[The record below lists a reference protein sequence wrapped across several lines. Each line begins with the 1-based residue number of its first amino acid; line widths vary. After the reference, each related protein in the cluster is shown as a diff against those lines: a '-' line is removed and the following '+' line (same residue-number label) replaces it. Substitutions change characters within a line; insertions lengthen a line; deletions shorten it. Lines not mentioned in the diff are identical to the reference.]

1 MKSLGIC
8 LGAST
13 ITAVKM
19 EKSEGKKPEVTEVI
33 SRSHEGNA
41 RKTFIDILNEVK
53 PENFDKIT
61 ITGRKFRENVKLS
74 KIAEP
79 NAIEYALDYLDLDT
93 EKYNIL
99 VSAGGESVLVY
110 ELDKDHKI
118 TQVHM
123 GNKCASGTGEFFLQ
137 QIRRMDLNA
146 DEAIA
151 MAENQE
157 PHKIA
162 GRCSVFCKSDCTH
175 ALNIGEPKG
184 AVVAGL
190 CKMIANK
197 ITELIS
203 AIKPRNIIMVGGI
216 SRNKIVLKYLEK
228 EVDKLYVPEQAH
240 YFEALGAALY
250 ALEHETEKYPGIETV
265 YETGKSSF
273 EFLKKLSDFEHLVSF
288 KSVEHATPQEGKHYT
303 LGVDVGSTTTKAV
316 LLDMDTN
323 QIAADVYLRTNG
335 NPVEAARN
343 CYREIK
349 KQIGDKKIIID
360 ALSTTG
366 SGRQIVGLH
375 AFTECVINEI
385 ICHAAASVYFD
396 KDVDTIY
403 EIGGQ
408 DAKYTYIVD
417 GVPADYAMNEACS
430 AGTGSFLEE
439 SAYESLGIKTQEIA
453 PIALK
458 AENPPN
464 FNDQCAAFISSD
476 IKVAAQEGINRDDI
490 VAGLVYSICMNYTN
504 RVRGNRKTGK
514 KVFMQGGVCYNKAV
528 PVAMAALTGREII
541 VPPDPGLMGAFGA
554 AIEAKKRIEH
564 NLLPKGN
571 FYLDTLIARE
581 VSYGKTFKCAGGT
594 EHCDRGCEVLTI
606 IIDGKTY
613 PFGGAC
619 NKYYNMLHK
628 VQYEEENLDLVAR
641 REKMLF
647 ETFAP
652 KGEDLPENA
661 KVIGINRSFYTNT
674 YFPLY
679 SHFFT
684 KLGFKVVT
692 PDKSL
697 KDGEERA
704 LAPFC
709 YPMILA
715 HGFFK
720 NLVDLKPDYIFMPHL
735 VQLETEGK
743 CDDKFCGQIG
753 NRKSCVFNQGEP
765 FSLKTAFKSE
775 LEANNI
781 KMLIPLLDFSR
792 GIDLEENTLCNFA
805 VKELG
810 VDANAAHKAFK
821 EAVNKQREFFGECK
835 KMGQAVLDNLKN
847 NPEKMAVVLFGRPY
861 NAFTEKA
868 NLGIPRKF
876 TSRGVEIIPY
886 DCLPFENETFEPF
899 MHWAMGEMILKAA
912 QVVKKNPQLFAAYIT
927 NFSCGPDSF
936 LVELFRG
943 EMEGKPSLTLELDS
957 HSADAGVNT
966 RIEAFL
972 DVVNFYKELLK
983 QNKLQ
988 AKNKEE
994 VKDDFIPAWV
1004 EGEGFKARLHLSD
1017 GKTIMLADPK
1027 KKFKPKKMKDG
1038 TTIIPANYKFLFPSL
1053 SRYNMAPANEFLN
1066 KIGVQGRLSPTTT
1079 LESIKLGRSQTSS
1092 KECLPMAIM
1101 LGNLMT
1107 YIRDNRKDDNEA
1119 LVLLHATD
1127 TSPCRL
1133 EQYYNAFNS
1142 YIMRN
1147 KIKNFGIFRLD
1158 DRQGYAGFGT
1168 GLLLTLFKSFVLG
1181 DVFETIKSA
1190 MRVLAVNPD
1199 EALQIFEEEFDKI
1212 VENFGGRDP
1221 DGYSMTRRFKAAA
1234 QRFKQIPRKGNI
1246 EDAKFVVLTGEIYVR
1261 NDHFA
1266 RRELEVTLAENGFIT
1281 QIVPFMEV
1289 LFYID
1294 HCLKNDL
1301 SEINVN
1307 LFQKIYFFFKSFFQ
1321 GKIDHQI
1328 KDIFA
1333 DCGFYRPCYVNMKEV
1348 MNASRLIVSPK
1359 LRGEVPIT
1367 TGAAL
1372 KYILDGACGVISIG
1386 PFACLPSR
1394 MVESLLKTNMNLVHK
1409 AAIHGDRPLYQE
1421 LDKMGVSNLPFLSIE
1436 SDGNPFTQVVQA
1448 QLEIFYL
1455 QSTRMH
1461 EKITQAKKNLKDKG
1475 INPDKH

>member
-13 ITAVKM
+13 ITAVKLNKNETETIEI
-19 EKSEGKKPEVTEVI
+19 EKVI

-41 RKTFIDILNEVK
+41 RKTFLDILAEVQ
-53 PENFDKIT
+53 PETFDRIT
-61 ITGRKFRENVKLS
+61 ITGRKFRENVKLT

-79 NAIEYALDYLDLDT
+79 NAIEYALDFLKLDSR
-93 EKYNIL
+93 EYNVL

-110 ELDKDHKI
+110 ELDPDHKV

-137 QIRRMDLNA
+137 QIRRMNLSPE
-146 DEAIA
+146 EAIA
-151 MAENQE
+151 LAETEE

-184 AVVAGL
+184 AVVSGL
-190 CKMIANK
+190 CKMISNK

-203 AIKPRNIIMVGGI
+203 TISPRNVIMVGGI
-216 SRNKIVLKYLEK
+216 SKNKIVLDYLRK
-228 EVDKLYVPEQAH
+228 EVDKLLVPEQAY

-250 ALEHETEKYPGIETV
+250 ALSHETEQYPGLDAV
-265 YETGKSSF
+265 YATGTSSF
-273 EFLKKLSDFEHLVSF
+273 EFLKKLSDYENLVTF
-288 KSVEHATPQEGKHYT
+288 KQIAHTVAQEGKHYT

-316 LLDMDTN
+316 LLDMETD

-343 CYREIK
+343 CYREIQ
-349 KQIGDKKIIID
+349 KQLGNKKIIIESL
-360 ALSTTG
+360 ATTG

-385 ICHAAASVYFD
+385 ICHAAASVHFD
-396 KDVDTIY
+396 KEVDTIY

-439 SAYESLGIKTQEIA
+439 SAYESLGIKMEEIA

-458 AENPPN
+458 AKNPPN

-476 IKVAAQEGINRDDI
+476 IKVAAQEGIHTDDI

-504 RVRGNRKTGK
+504 RVRGNRKTGN

-528 PVAMAALTGREII
+528 PVAMAALTGKEII

-554 AIEAKKRIEH
+554 ALEAKKRLEH
-564 NLLPKGN
+564 NLLERGD
-571 FYLDTLIARE
+571 FRLEELIHRE
-581 VSYGKTFKCAGGT
+581 VSYGKPFRCAGGA
-594 EHCDRGCEVLTI
+594 EKCDRGCEILTI
-606 IIDGKTY
+606 LIDGKTY

-628 VQYEEENLDLVAR
+628 VKYEEDKLDLVAQ
-641 REKMLF
+641 REKMVF
-647 ETFAP
+647 RKYAP
-652 KGEDLPENA
+652 EYSLPKNT
-661 KVIGINRSFYTNT
+661 KTIGINRSFYTNT
-674 YFPLY
+674 YFPFY
-679 SHFFT
+679 YNFFS
-684 KLGFKVVT
+684 KLGFQIIC
-692 PDKSL
+692 PDSSSKE
-697 KDGEERA
+697 GEERA

-715 HGFFK
+715 HGFFRELI
-720 NLVDLKPDYIFMPHL
+720 NQKPDYIFMPHI
-735 VQLETEGK
+735 VQLETEGCCRDTLK
-743 CDDKFCGQIG
+743 EQIG
-753 NRKSCVFNQGEP
+753 YRKSCVFNQGEP
-765 FSLKTAFKSE
+765 YTLKTAFQSE
-775 LEANNI
+775 LQKNKI
-781 KMLIPLLDFSR
+781 KMLVPLLDFSR
-792 GIDLEENTLCNFA
+792 GIDLEEDVLVNYI
-805 VKELG
+805 VKELQ
-810 VDANAAHKAFK
+810 VDRSSAK
-821 EAVNKQREFFGECK
+821 EAFQHALKMQRAFFQETK
-835 KMGQAVLDNLKN
+835 ELGQKALEDLRKD
-847 NPEKMAVVLFGRPY
+847 PDKIAVVLFGRPY

-868 NLGIPRKF
+868 NLSIPRKF

-886 DCLPFENETFEPF
+886 DFLMWEEENFQPF
-899 MHWAMGEMILKAA
+899 MHWAMGETILKGS
-912 QVVKKNPQLFAAYIT
+912 QVVKKNPQLFAAFIT

-936 LVELFRG
+936 LVELFRE
-943 EMEGKPSLTLELDS
+943 EMAGKPSLTLELDS

-972 DVVNFYKELLK
+972 DVVHFYKELLK
-983 QNKLQ
+983 ENKLQ
-988 AKNKEE
+988 IEPKEE
-994 VKDDFIPAWV
+994 EDFLPAWI

-1017 GKTIMLADPK
+1017 GKTVMSASPK
-1027 KKFKPKKMKDG
+1027 KQFKPKKLKDG
-1038 TTIIPANYKFLFPSL
+1038 KTLIPANYTFLFPSL
-1053 SRYNMAPANEFLN
+1053 SYYQMAPANEYLN
-1066 KIGVQGRLSPTTT
+1066 RIGVRGRLSPTTT

-1107 YIRDNRKDDNEA
+1107 YIREQRKPDEV

-1133 EQYYNAFNS
+1133 EQYYNGFSN
-1142 YIMRN
+1142 YVKRN
-1147 KIKNFGIFRLD
+1147 KIRDFGIFRLD
-1158 DRQGYAGFGT
+1158 DRKGYAGFGT

-1181 DVFETIKSA
+1181 DVFETIKNA
-1190 MRVLAVNPD
+1190 INVLAVNKE
-1199 EALQIFEEEFDKI
+1199 EALKIYEEEFQKI
-1212 VENFGGRDP
+1212 VDNFGGRDTL
-1221 DGYSMTRRFKAAA
+1221 SLNKRLRLSAE
-1234 QRFKQIPRKGNI
+1234 RLSQIPRKGKI

-1266 RRELEVTLAENGFIT
+1266 RRNLEGILADHGFIT
-1281 QIVPFMEV
+1281 QTVPFMEV

-1301 SEINVN
+1301 TEIDVH

-1321 GKIDHQI
+1321 GKIDKQI

-1333 DCGFYRPCYVNMKEV
+1333 ESGFYTPCYINIKEV
-1348 MNASRLIVSPK
+1348 MNASRLIVSPH

-1394 MVESLLKTNMNLVHK
+1394 MAESLLKTNMNLIHK
-1409 AAIHGDRPLYQE
+1409 VAIHGKRPLYEE
-1421 LDKMGVSNLPFLSIE
+1421 LDKMNVSNLPFLSIE
-1436 SDGNPFTQVVQA
+1436 SDGNPFTQVTQA
-1448 QLEIFYL
+1448 QLEIFCL
-1455 QSTRMH
+1455 QADRMH
-1461 EKITQAKKNLKDKG
+1461 DKIVKAKENLKAKG
-1475 INPDKH
+1475 VSLGIH